1 MDSIIQK
8 KLFSKDDCDYIKS
21 LTNSKSFERSKVA
34 GYNKLDTVS
43 QCRTSSELILESNHD
58 LSNILLPKFK
68 EFGIKSLPDF
78 FIILKYDVN
87 QEFKKHTDSGV
98 EYPNRYKTLIIQLSN
113 QTDYDGGE
121 LCIFQNGETTLSSKE
136 IGNTIMFNS
145 SLEHCANK
153 IIEGTRYS
161 MVCWLSI
168 DNFELK
174 NKSLI

>member
-1 MDSIIQK
+1 MESIIQK
-8 KLFSKDDCDYIKS
+8 KLFNKDECDYFKS
-21 LTNSKSFERSKVA
+21 LSSDKSFKRSKVT
-34 GYNKLDTVS
+34 GYNNIDIISKH
-43 QCRTSSELILESNHD
+43 RTSSELIIELNHD

-113 QTDYDGGE
+113 ETDYDGGE
-121 LCIFQNGETTLSSKE
+121 LCIFQNEKTIISSKE
-136 IGNTIMFNS
+136 IGNTIMFDS
-145 SLEHCANK
+145 TLEHCANK
-153 IIEGTRYS
+153 IKEGIRYS

>member
-1 MDSIIQK
+1 MNSIIQK
-8 KLFSKDDCDYIKS
+8 KLFNKNECDYIKT
-21 LTNSKSFERSKVA
+21 LYEGKSFSRSKVS
-34 GYNKLDTVS
+34 GYNNISAVTEH
-43 QCRTSSELILESNHD
+43 RTSSELMIESNHD
-58 LSNILLPKFK
+58 LSNMLLPKFK
-68 EFGIKSLPDF
+68 EFGIKSLPEI
-78 FIILKYDVN
+78 FIMLKYDIN

-113 QTDYDGGE
+113 ETDYDGGE
-121 LCIFQNGETTLSSKE
+121 LCIFQNGETIISSKE

-153 IIEGTRYS
+153 IIKGTRYS

-168 DNFELK
+168 DNFESK